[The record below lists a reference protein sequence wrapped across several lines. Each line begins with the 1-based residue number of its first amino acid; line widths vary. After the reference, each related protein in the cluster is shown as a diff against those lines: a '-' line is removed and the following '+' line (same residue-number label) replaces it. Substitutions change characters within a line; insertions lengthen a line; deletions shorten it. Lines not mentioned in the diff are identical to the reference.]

1 MIISYTCAGPALTSQ
16 NPWHEK
22 GPLLFVSCDAE
33 KKVEVSTLIVRIY
46 DLLQILTTNISG
58 LKQNNKKKKKIL
70 NIKASNKLPL
80 NVVTV
85 STESWYFAQKFTYCV
100 KHPSQH
106 NHVSKT
112 RSGTK

>member
-1 MIISYTCAGPALTSQ
+1 MIISYTCAGPALTCQ

-58 LKQNNKKKKKIL
+58 LKQNNKKKEKDLKYKSKQQTPSKCGDSVHRVLVLCPEIHLLCRASESTQPCLKNKI
-70 NIKASNKLPL
+70 
-80 NVVTV
+80 
-85 STESWYFAQKFTYCV
+85 W
-100 KHPSQH
+100 H
-106 NHVSKT
+106 
-112 RSGTK
+112 